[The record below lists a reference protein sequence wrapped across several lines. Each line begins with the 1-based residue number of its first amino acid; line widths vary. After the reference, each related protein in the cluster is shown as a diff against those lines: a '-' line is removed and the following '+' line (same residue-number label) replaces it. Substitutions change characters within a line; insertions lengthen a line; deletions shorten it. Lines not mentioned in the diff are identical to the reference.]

1 MTSRQTSFDCCW
13 CPVALCICV
22 QDVGPDHVLML
33 NKFNTMNQH
42 VSIPSPLSLIRPSLV
57 CTLGERP
64 PVRLGSSVSHVHIH
78 ADTGWVYVYS
88 P

>member
-1 MTSRQTSFDCCW
+1 M
-13 CPVALCICV
+13 CV

-42 VSIPSPLSLIRPSLV
+42 VSIPSFLALIRPSLV

-64 PVRLGSSVSHVHIH
+64 PVRLGES
-78 ADTGWVYVYS
+78 AC
-88 P
+88 PM